1 MKKYLS
7 FFLWVTFTLSILPAP
22 ANAHILPGSYLQL
35 TVEGNTLR
43 GTWDLSLYSLADMA
57 GMQDK
62 PERELQE
69 FALDKLSIKAGEEPC
84 KLQIDDIAQREEG
97 NKFPRAIHIIG
108 TCPKGI
114 AKLTVDYF
122 SLLVIDPRFQGF
134 INITANGQTY
144 TSALSQKK
152 SYAIFQISREQTGGK
167 EAPEITPPDRLQQF
181 KDYLREGVWHIWL
194 GYDHI
199 LFLISL
205 LLTAGFVR
213 KAHHWKPRRGLKMTF
228 WQVTKIVTS
237 FTLAHSIT
245 LSLVIFGIVSLPS
258 QLVESTIALSIAIA
272 AANNLYPV
280 MHKRLWLLTFCFG
293 LIHGMGFAG
302 ALEELGLPDNA
313 RWLALV
319 GFNLGVEAGQLAIVA
334 VVLPVIYFLRHND
347 TYRKIILPAV
357 SCLIIAVALIWF
369 TQRAFDVSLLGGI
382 LGG

>member
-84 KLQIDDIAQREEG
+84 KLQIDEIAQREEEY
-97 NKFPRAIHIIG
+97 KFPQSFHIVG
-108 TCPKGI
+108 ECPKTI
-114 AKLTVDYF
+114 TKLTVNYF
-122 SLLVIDPRFQGF
+122 SMLVIDPPFQGF
-134 INITANGQTY
+134 INITANGETY
-144 TSALSQKK
+144 TSVLSQKNP
-152 SYAIFQISREQTGGK
+152 YATFQISKGENV
-167 EAPEITPPDRLQQF
+167 APPDRLQQF
-181 KDYLREGVWHIWL
+181 KDYAREGVWHIWI

-205 LLTAGFVR
+205 LLTAGFIR
-213 KAHHWKPRRGLKMTF
+213 RIHHWEAREGFKMTF

-245 LSLVIFGIVSLPS
+245 LSLVI
-258 QLVESTIALSIAIA
+258 
-272 AANNLYPV
+272 
-280 MHKRLWLLTFCFG
+280 
-293 LIHGMGFAG
+293 
-302 ALEELGLPDNA
+302 LGLSRCRRN
-313 RWLALV
+313 
-319 GFNLGVEAGQLAIVA
+319 
-334 VVLPVIYFLRHND
+334 
-347 TYRKIILPAV
+347 
-357 SCLIIAVALIWF
+357 
-369 TQRAFDVSLLGGI
+369 
-382 LGG
+382 